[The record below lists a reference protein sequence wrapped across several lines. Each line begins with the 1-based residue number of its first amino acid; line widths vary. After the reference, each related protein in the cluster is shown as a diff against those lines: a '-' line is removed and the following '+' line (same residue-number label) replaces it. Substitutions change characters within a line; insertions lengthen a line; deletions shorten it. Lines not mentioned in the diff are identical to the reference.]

1 MTTVNESDIPQYFI
15 DEVKTQGELWGL
27 LCDDEWV
34 ICDSQD
40 GEDID
45 VLPLWSSEEA
55 AQALCTDE
63 WADYEPVSITL
74 DEFFD
79 DWVNDLDADGVRIG
93 LDWDE
98 ELNGPEV
105 EVMALGQKLAVFE

>member
-1 MTTVNESDIPQYFI
+1 MTTVNESDISQDFI

-40 GEDID
+40 GEGID

-63 WADYEPVSITL
+63 WADYEPARITV

-79 DWVNDLDADGVRIG
+79 EWVNDLDADGVRIG

-98 ELNGPEV
+98 ALIGPEV